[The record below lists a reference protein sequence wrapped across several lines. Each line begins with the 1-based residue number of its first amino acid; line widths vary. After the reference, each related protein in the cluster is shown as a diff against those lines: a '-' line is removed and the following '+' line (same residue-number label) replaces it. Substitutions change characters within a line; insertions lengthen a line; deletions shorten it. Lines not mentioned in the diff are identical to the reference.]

1 MVNKYDQMQAGGV
14 PSHQYLF
21 SMAPKTLPI
30 VTKLPPIL
38 VGLYVFCFFSV
49 SFKKVLKLFTHFFLL
64 LFTIFFYQTLVVVI
78 TSNQCSVFMS
88 SSKINYLHVCS
99 RIIT

>member
-38 VGLYVFCFFSV
+38 VGLYLFCFFC
-49 SFKKVLKLFTHFFLL
+49 FLLLGQYKTAIKRGLKLFTHFFLL
-64 LFTIFFYQTLVVVI
+64 FF
-78 TSNQCSVFMS
+78 
-88 SSKINYLHVCS
+88 K
-99 RIIT
+99 

>member
-49 SFKKVLKLFTHFFLL
+49 SFKG
-64 LFTIFFYQTLVVVI
+64 
-78 TSNQCSVFMS
+78 
-88 SSKINYLHVCS
+88 
-99 RIIT
+99 